1 MAKYTLMWAEED
13 HNYFDLEPALLNFG
27 IKAEKKFGYG
37 IKDAVMFGKGFHAEF
52 YLSNEE
58 IRRNHIE
65 GYKFLMN
72 KKKFE
77 FLLNEIKK
85 ASSELY
91 ERVEVLSNMNLKVLN
106 DDELFD
112 LYDFY
117 GFKLGNLFVCY
128 SMTQPH
134 KVTKLEDK
142 LINFLKKN
150 TKDVQSA
157 VSILT
162 TPNTKFVFTKTG
174 GALFDSFSESVQKE
188 SAKINMSLIN
198 KNLCVEKKQS
208 QIKRNNLIKKLNL
221 SLKTIHI
228 TEVLRILLEERL
240 RMRFVWMKALYY
252 NELFLIEIKRRFNVS
267 KKNLRMYDA
276 FELEDLIR
284 KNRILSI
291 RKLKGR
297 EAGFVKILNN
307 GDIETFEGE
316 KAVRFLD
323 EIREK
328 PKNVDQIVGSVASK
342 GYAVGKVVLFSYRRA
357 GDHSKKIKNM
367 DFGDIVVTEMTR
379 PNIISACEKAGAI
392 ITDEGG
398 VLSHAAIISREFQ
411 VPCVIGTKMATLI
424 LKDGDYVEVDAKKG
438 IVKKIT
444 QEEYQSR
451 KTIKKVKKIFKK
463 APLMRFNKLKKGNV
477 LWFKELNKKD
487 IPTVGGKGASLG
499 ELYKFVNVP
508 NGFCISVV
516 VYDHFLKKNKL
527 DKKIKEILSG
537 LDISNSTLLKRKS
550 QEIRKL
556 ILSKKLSKQ
565 IKDEII
571 SNYRKLS
578 INKVA
583 VRSSA
588 TAEDL
593 PTASFAGQQD
603 TYLNVGN
610 EKELIKAVENCWAS
624 LFTQRAIY
632 YREKNNFIHSDV
644 LISVVIQEMIQPK
657 FAGVMFTKDPIDK
670 RDILIEIVKGLGEKL
685 VSGEVTPNSYLLGGN
700 DFKIVKKKEEFK
712 FNLEL
717 LQEIAQIGKNI
728 EKHYGSA
735 QDIEFAI
742 DKKGDVFILQSR
754 AITTL

>member
-240 RMRFVWMKALYY
+240 RMRFVWM
-252 NELFLIEIKRRFNVS
+252 N
-267 KKNLRMYDA
+267 
-276 FELEDLIR
+276 
-284 KNRILSI
+284 
-291 RKLKGR
+291 
-297 EAGFVKILNN
+297 
-307 GDIETFEGE
+307 
-316 KAVRFLD
+316 
-323 EIREK
+323 
-328 PKNVDQIVGSVASK
+328 
-342 GYAVGKVVLFSYRRA
+342 
-357 GDHSKKIKNM
+357 
-367 DFGDIVVTEMTR
+367 
-379 PNIISACEKAGAI
+379 
-392 ITDEGG
+392 
-398 VLSHAAIISREFQ
+398 
-411 VPCVIGTKMATLI
+411 
-424 LKDGDYVEVDAKKG
+424 
-438 IVKKIT
+438 
-444 QEEYQSR
+444 
-451 KTIKKVKKIFKK
+451 
-463 APLMRFNKLKKGNV
+463 
-477 LWFKELNKKD
+477 
-487 IPTVGGKGASLG
+487 
-499 ELYKFVNVP
+499 
-508 NGFCISVV
+508 
-516 VYDHFLKKNKL
+516 
-527 DKKIKEILSG
+527 
-537 LDISNSTLLKRKS
+537 
-550 QEIRKL
+550 
-556 ILSKKLSKQ
+556 
-565 IKDEII
+565 
-571 SNYRKLS
+571 
-578 INKVA
+578 
-583 VRSSA
+583 
-588 TAEDL
+588 
-593 PTASFAGQQD
+593 
-603 TYLNVGN
+603 
-610 EKELIKAVENCWAS
+610 
-624 LFTQRAIY
+624 
-632 YREKNNFIHSDV
+632 
-644 LISVVIQEMIQPK
+644 
-657 FAGVMFTKDPIDK
+657 
-670 RDILIEIVKGLGEKL
+670 
-685 VSGEVTPNSYLLGGN
+685 
-700 DFKIVKKKEEFK
+700 
-712 FNLEL
+712 
-717 LQEIAQIGKNI
+717 
-728 EKHYGSA
+728 
-735 QDIEFAI
+735 
-742 DKKGDVFILQSR
+742 
-754 AITTL
+754 